1 MTTKTDGNTEHN
13 TSATTK
19 IVLSQHVRLSSSGHT
34 VSVVSLVVVFF
45 RVVRVGDGVA
55 TLSLRFGAGDF
66 LLERPFL
73 DPMDEDEDAI
83 AS

>member
-1 MTTKTDGNTEHN
+1 MFFKGFMIFTGLES
-13 TSATTK
+13 TSLMK
-19 IVLSQHVRLSSSGHT
+19 SPKCHEILSS
-34 VSVVSLVVVFF
+34 VSVFF

-73 DPMDEDEDAI
+73 APMDEDEDAI
-83 AS
+83 MAS